1 MYLFVKLKAMVK
13 PCGGTTELRS
23 KPQDL
28 VLNNWL
34 RGNYIKMWTRRQAIL
49 IYQHIATRFKAVI
62 TNGNFHQLIDIA
74 ETTGQLNV
82 IMTGNAL
89 LVRREFYKH
98 DPWLVINDDG
108 YILWESREAYEAND
122 FDGIMEEFDL

>member
-1 MYLFVKLKAMVK
+1 
-13 PCGGTTELRS
+13 
-23 KPQDL
+23 
-28 VLNNWL
+28 
-34 RGNYIKMWTRRQAIL
+34 MWTRRQAIL

-62 TNGNFHQLIDIA
+62 TNGEFHQLIDIA

-98 DPWLVINDDG
+98 DPWLVISDDG
-108 YILWESREAYEAND
+108 YILWESREDYEANN